1 MSAKSNQPAPDD
13 SFGLAAFR
21 QAPED
26 AGLSLDQLSAAF
38 AEMLSTGDEP
48 YVPDEPADGADDSPA
63 ASGAESAHGA
73 AAPDDACEVTPR
85 TILEAM
91 LFVGGAGNQPL
102 TSGQVA
108 RLMRGVRTSE
118 IDALVR
124 QLNAD
129 YQARRCPY
137 TIAAEG
143 AGYRLRLGEE
153 YARLRDKFYGKAR
166 QARLS
171 QAAIE
176 VLSLVAYNEPLTADE
191 VNQLRGTP
199 SGPILAQLVRRQLL
213 RIEAPAGRGERRQFL
228 TTTRFLE
235 LFGLASLADL
245 PSSPD
250 LDAIDVGCASGQN
263 VLATGRAAPPRADS
277 LGC

>member
-1 MSAKSNQPAPDD
+1 M
-13 SFGLAAFR
+13 
-21 QAPED
+21 
-26 AGLSLDQLSAAF
+26 
-38 AEMLSTGDEP
+38 
-48 YVPDEPADGADDSPA
+48 
-63 ASGAESAHGA
+63 
-73 AAPDDACEVTPR
+73 
-85 TILEAM
+85 
-91 LFVGGAGNQPL
+91 
-102 TSGQVA
+102 
-108 RLMRGVRTSE
+108 
-118 IDALVR
+118 
-124 QLNAD
+124 
-129 YQARRCPY
+129 
-137 TIAAEG
+137 
-143 AGYRLRLGEE
+143 
-153 YARLRDKFYGKAR
+153 RDKFYGKAR

-250 LDAIDVGCASGQN
+250 LE
-263 VLATGRAAPPRADS
+263 RY
-277 LGC
+277 